1 MGPVTMFLS
10 DKPITQK
17 PVKSMVANVAT
28 KRRCPDLRGVK
39 ETVRSCSNSG
49 SPSSQFVGG
58 ITSTV
63 NLCPSCHLE
72 FPAYHHGLKYSAT
85 IFLLKFMND
94 ISVYHYKNTY

>member
-10 DKPITQK
+10 DKPITHK

-58 ITSTV
+58 ITSTI
-63 NLCPSCHLE
+63 NLSSCHLE
-72 FPAYHHGLKYSAT
+72 FPGYHHRLKYSAT
-85 IFLLKFMND
+85 IFLLDLIND
-94 ISVYHYKNTY
+94 ISVYNYKYTY